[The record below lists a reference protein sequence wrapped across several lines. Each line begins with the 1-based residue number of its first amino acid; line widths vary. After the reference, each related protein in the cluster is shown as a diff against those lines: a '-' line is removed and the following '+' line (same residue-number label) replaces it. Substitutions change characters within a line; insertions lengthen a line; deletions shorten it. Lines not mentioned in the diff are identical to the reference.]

1 MLLLQNPHND
11 WWHNVFSVI
20 DQGEESKPNLRTI
33 KVTATT
39 KLQKSE
45 VAVLIAAV
53 KRAARNKHRL
63 MDLSITKETKSRARS
78 DETEHSQN
86 LHSDEEFSEF
96 SGRLSRTQVD
106 RRKRLLYVDT
116 SRPRPFY
123 RRYPVDHCCTGA
135 TYERHK
141 NKRLDVTSFIQ
152 PLEELVRNQ
161 LTKHL
166 GLRRLSHAVTSGC
179 LALPKA
185 LRHRLLTFSTSDFVE
200 DRDEK
205 EEDNDALKTSQSV
218 GTFKVRCRHDN
229 QAYQATFFTS
239 EADKVW
245 ILSLANFANE
255 KWKHTVRTMYM
266 CFFPGNV
273 WLVDRK
279 WKVADTSRQDQPN
292 ISHNRRDKNS
302 KYFYDIDPARRMANQ
317 SRLVEWLPRKRIV
330 WVQVIAVWNG
340 NVPCQCL
347 QDNRK
352 SWLQWHQST
361 EPIAD
366 HEKDTLTKSN
376 KYTSIFF
383 YSSFKA

>member
-1 MLLLQNPHND
+1 M
-11 WWHNVFSVI
+11 I

-78 DETEHSQN
+78 DETKHSQN
-86 LHSDEEFSEF
+86 LHSDEGFSEF

-123 RRYPVDHCCTGA
+123 RQYPVDHSTGP
-135 TYERHK
+135 TYERHQ
-141 NKRLDVTSFIQ
+141 NKRLDVTSSIQ

-166 GLRRLSHAVTSGC
+166 GLRRLSHAVTSGR
-179 LALPKA
+179 LALPKT
-185 LRHRLLTFSTSDFVE
+185 LRHRLLTFSTSDFVG

-205 EEDNDALKTSQSV
+205 EEDNDGLKTSQSV

-239 EADKVW
+239 EADKV
-245 ILSLANFANE
+245 
-255 KWKHTVRTMYM
+255 
-266 CFFPGNV
+266 
-273 WLVDRK
+273 
-279 WKVADTSRQDQPN
+279 
-292 ISHNRRDKNS
+292 
-302 KYFYDIDPARRMANQ
+302 
-317 SRLVEWLPRKRIV
+317 
-330 WVQVIAVWNG
+330 
-340 NVPCQCL
+340 
-347 QDNRK
+347 
-352 SWLQWHQST
+352 
-361 EPIAD
+361 
-366 HEKDTLTKSN
+366 
-376 KYTSIFF
+376 
-383 YSSFKA
+383 